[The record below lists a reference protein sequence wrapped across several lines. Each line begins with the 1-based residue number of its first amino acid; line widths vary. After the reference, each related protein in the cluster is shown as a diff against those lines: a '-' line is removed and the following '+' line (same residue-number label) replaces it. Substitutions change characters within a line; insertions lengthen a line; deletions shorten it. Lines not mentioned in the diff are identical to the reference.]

1 MAYQSSSKIEPVSFI
16 LDNEV
21 EDGTDD
27 TLPGNIYKDSMDT
40 VKHVSDIIY
49 HNILISKKILLPQVE
64 DSEVIHAQVKARDA
78 QFDPEKDMLLV
89 SLVEGQDTDI
99 MTYDAIIK
107 RLDMKL
113 QRDPEL
119 GDMRQLFLLRYIFD
133 HQTIKGN
140 TCHSGTC
147 ISDEM

>member
-49 HNILISKKILLPQVE
+49 HNILISKKCLLPQNE
-64 DSEVIHAQVKARDA
+64 DSEIIHDQVQARA
-78 QFDPEKDMLLV
+78 EKFYQEKEMILV
-89 SLVEGQDTDI
+89 SLE
-99 MTYDAIIK
+99 
-107 RLDMKL
+107 
-113 QRDPEL
+113 
-119 GDMRQLFLLRYIFD
+119 
-133 HQTIKGN
+133 
-140 TCHSGTC
+140 
-147 ISDEM
+147 